1 MEKIKSRI
9 IKFLGIEHLGDNP
22 NSDRYTYINDDDTVK
37 RQHLEEYKVW
47 YIGDSDELLN
57 FYTGR
62 GISGNAKEPLYNR
75 NKPQYFWGIS
85 PQESN
90 IKRVHSGIPNAIV
103 TTLVNAIGVPEI
115 TEPTKDIEIKKILDK
130 NNFNVLLNQQARPLT
145 LVEGWGAYK
154 IVYDKEL
161 SDVPIFQ
168 YYEASNVDFVV
179 KHGITIGIVFKDYY
193 KHNGKDY
200 MLLETRRI
208 ANGNSLIEY
217 ELFRL
222 EKSNAI
228 TPVDLYEIEEL
239 QTLPKEG
246 YVIEGFKKVMAVPTK
261 YFYDTLNKDY
271 GKSIFSGKIDLFD
284 DLDQSLSQR
293 SQTSRVSTPVEYYP
307 TDLLE
312 RDKHG
317 QALMPS
323 VYNRQYVQTLAHTD
337 GDGNTVGA
345 QIFTTQPQLNFE
357 QYSGEQKAILDMLLT
372 GILSPST
379 MGIDLAKKDNADA
392 QREKEKITIMT
403 RNNVIDMETKIIK
416 DLVSLALFMKEY
428 MDTGSI
434 SIKEYDISVKY
445 SEFANPSFESLS
457 SILSPMFT
465 GGSIS
470 TEMYVN
476 KLYGDS
482 LSEEEKLKE
491 IAWLDS
497 KQQEDNLEMGD
508 FDLNGTNEDF
518 ANENLQQQETNEE
531 PINPI
536 TE

>member
-9 IKFLGIEHLGDNP
+9 IKFLGIEHLGENP
-22 NSDRYTYINDDDTVK
+22 NSDRYTYINDNDTVK
-37 RQHLEEYKVW
+37 TQHLEEYKVW

-62 GISGNAKEPLYNR
+62 GISGNAKEPIYNR
-75 NKPQYFWGIS
+75 NKQQYFWGIS
-85 PQESN
+85 PQETS
-90 IKRVHSGIPNAIV
+90 IKRVHSGVPNAII

-115 TEPTKDIEIKKILDK
+115 TEPTYGDKVKAILDS

-168 YYEASNVDFVV
+168 YYEATDVDFVV

-193 KHNGKDY
+193 KHDGKDY
-200 MLLETRRI
+200 LLLETRRI
-208 ANGNSLIEY
+208 ADGNSLIEY

-228 TPVDLYEIEEL
+228 TPIDLHTIEEL
-239 QTLPKEG
+239 QSLPKEG
-246 YVIEGFKKVMAVPTK
+246 YIIEGLKKIMAVPNK

-307 TDLLE
+307 ADLLE
-312 RDKHG
+312 RDSRG
-317 QALMPS
+317 NVLMPS
-323 VYNRQYVQTLAHTD
+323 VYNRQYVQTVAFTD
-337 GDGNTVGA
+337 GEGTTHG
-345 QIFTTQPQLNFE
+345 QITTTQPQLNFE
-357 QYSGEQKAILDMLLT
+357 QYSGEQKDILDMLLI

-379 MGIDLAKKDNADA
+379 MGIDMAKKDNADA

-416 DLVSLALFMKEY
+416 DLVSLALSMKEY
-428 MDTGSI
+428 MDTGTL
-434 SIKEYDISVKY
+434 SIKNYDVSVKY

-465 GGSIS
+465 SGSIS

-482 LSEEEKLKE
+482 LSEKEKAKE

-518 ANENLQQQETNEE
+518 ANEGLPQQETNQE
-531 PINPI
+531 PITPI
-536 TE
+536 TQ